1 MENLI
6 VRFKKSDTAYLIENH
21 RQIRQVEIVAV
32 SGGFYTV
39 RFCDSESSATRVRDS
54 RLFETEE
61 DASGSLNVIGHKEYK
76 KEEIHSV
83 PLH

>member
-1 MENLI
+1 MLTM
-6 VRFKKSDTAYLIENH
+6 RFKKGDTAYLIESQ
-21 RQIRQVEIVAV
+21 RRIRQVEIIAV

-39 RFCDSESSATRVRDS
+39 KFCDSQLSAIRVREGRLYRTEDEAS
-54 RLFETEE
+54 RTLKITGYRE
-61 DASGSLNVIGHKEYK
+61 DK